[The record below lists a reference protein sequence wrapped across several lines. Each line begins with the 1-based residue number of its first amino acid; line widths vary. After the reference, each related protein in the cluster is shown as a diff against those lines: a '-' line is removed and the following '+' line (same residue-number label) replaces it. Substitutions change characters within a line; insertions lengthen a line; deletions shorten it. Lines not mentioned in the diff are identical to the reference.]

1 MKKEYTFDFSYIN
14 QKFAKPLFSLFILML
29 VTGLSFGQGPGC
41 PNVDAGEDV
50 DLDCG
55 VACVDLTA
63 TFLETGET
71 TSYDVSSIPYAPPFP
86 FTGGTPV
93 SANTDDVWSPIIPIP
108 FDFCFFGETYSEM
121 IIGSNGV
128 VAFDFT
134 QPDTTPNGFCQWSF
148 EPNEMIPDP
157 VELFKTTIFGAY
169 MDINPAV
176 AGSGQINFEVF
187 GEAPCRTMV
196 INFPDV
202 PYFSCN
208 NLIMTSQ
215 IVMYETTNV
224 IEVYIEERSD
234 QCSNWNDGLAII
246 GIQNQDGTVGFTPPG
261 RNTGNWQ
268 ANQEA
273 WRFTPNGA
281 SNVVFSWLDAQ
292 GTVIGN
298 DTTIN
303 VCPDAE
309 VTEYT
314 AQAVYTNCNG
324 DVITETDTV
333 TVTKVATFTV
343 DVGPDQAFCDVESY
357 DITAEVDGID
367 PTQATYLW
375 NTGETTQTITV
386 TTSNT
391 YTCEVTFDTCTLDD
405 STTVE
410 FNENP
415 IIDLGDDFET
425 CFENTVIL
433 DATPSNYPAGAATY
447 EWSLDGVV
455 IAGATDP
462 TLTVTVGG
470 TYTAFVTVGICSSND
485 TIVISPRTDLEVS
498 LGDDFKS
505 CPNEPQTL
513 TAVTSEDGVIFEWQL
528 NGDTIEGET
537 SNTLE
542 VMLEEGVMGTQV
554 YTVIITKGECTG
566 TDDLNIETYDVGNCV
581 ISQGISPNG
590 SPGFNDELDLE
601 FLSDRAG
608 GILQLQIFNR
618 LGSLVYQKNNYI
630 NEWVGQSDDGNE
642 LPTGTYFYVIDL
654 ASEDPVY
661 GAQATG
667 WIYLNRDAN

>member
-1 MKKEYTFDFSYIN
+1 MKKDYTFDFSYLYRRF
-14 QKFAKPLFSLFILML
+14 KTAFFSFLFLFFISNIA
-29 VTGLSFGQGPGC
+29 VAQGPGC
-41 PNVDAGEDV
+41 PNVDAGPDI

-55 VACVDLTA
+55 IDCVDLTA
-63 TFLETGET
+63 SFLQTGET
-71 TSYDVSSIPYAPPFP
+71 TSYDVTSITYAPPFP

-93 SANTDDVWSPIIPIP
+93 SANTDDVWSPAIPIP
-108 FDFCFFGETYSEM
+108 FDFCFFGETYSEL

-134 QPDTTPNGFCQWSF
+134 QLDTTPNGFCQWSF
-148 EPNEMIPDP
+148 EPTETIPDP
-157 VELFKTTIFGAY
+157 VELFRTTIFGAY

-234 QCSNWNDGLAII
+234 QCPTWNDGLAII
-246 GIQNQDGTVGFTPPG
+246 GIQNQDGSVGFTPPG
-261 RNTGNWQ
+261 RNTGNWA

-273 WRFTPNGA
+273 WRFTPNGT
-281 SNVVFSWLDAQ
+281 SNVMFSWLDAVGNVL
-292 GTVIGN
+292 GT
-298 DTTIN
+298 DPTIN
-303 VCPDAE
+303 VCPDDQ

-314 AQAVYTNCNG
+314 AQAIYTNCNG

-333 TVTKVATFTV
+333 TVTKVANFTV
-343 DVGPDQAFCDVESY
+343 DLGGDQNFCDVASY
-357 DITAEVDGID
+357 DITADVMGID

-375 NTGETTQTITV
+375 NTGATTQTITV
-386 TTSNT
+386 SQTGT
-391 YTCEVTFDTCTLDD
+391 YSCDVTFEDCTLTESVD
-405 STTVE
+405 VE

-415 IIDLGDDFET
+415 IIDLGPDIET
-425 CFENTVIL
+425 CFENPIVL
-433 DATPSNYPAGAATY
+433 DASPANYDPSEASY

-455 IAGATDP
+455 IGGETSP

-470 TYTAFVTVGICSSND
+470 IYSVFVTVGICSSND

-513 TAVTSEDGVIFEWQL
+513 TADTSEVDITFQWLL
-528 NGDTIEGET
+528 NGEVLESET

-542 VMLEEGVMGTQV
+542 FMLEEGVMGTQT

-566 TDDLNIETYDVGNCV
+566 TDDINVETYDVGNCV

-608 GILQLQIFNR
+608 GIVQVQIFNR
-618 LGSLVYQKNNYI
+618 LGALVYKRSNYI
-630 NEWVGQSDDGNE
+630 KEWVGQSDDGNE

-654 ASEDPVY
+654 ASEDPIY
-661 GAQATG
+661 GMQATG
-667 WIYLNRDAN
+667 WIYLNREAN

>member
-1 MKKEYTFDFSYIN
+1 MKKDYTFDFSYLYRRFNATFFSFI
-14 QKFAKPLFSLFILML
+14 FLFFFSTLA
-29 VTGLSFGQGPGC
+29 VAQGPGC
-41 PNVDAGEDV
+41 PNVDAGADV

-55 VACVDLTA
+55 VDCVDLTA
-63 TFLETGET
+63 SFLQTGET
-71 TSYDVSSIPYAPPFP
+71 TSYEVTSITYAPPFP
-86 FTGGTPV
+86 FTGGTAV

-148 EPNEMIPDP
+148 EPTETIPDP
-157 VELFKTTIFGAY
+157 VELFRTTIFGAY

-187 GEAPCRTMV
+187 GQAPCRTMV

-234 QCSNWNDGLAII
+234 QCPTWNDGLAII

-261 RNTGNWQ
+261 RNTGNW
-268 ANQEA
+268 AATQEA
-273 WRFTPNGA
+273 WRFTPNGT
-281 SNVVFSWLDAQ
+281 SNVDFSWLDAT
-292 GTVIGN
+292 GTVIGT
-298 DTTIN
+298 DPTIN
-303 VCPDAE
+303 VCPTDP

-314 AQAVYTNCNG
+314 AQAIYTNCNG

-333 TVTKVATFTV
+333 TVTKVASFTV
-343 DVGPDQAFCDVESY
+343 DLGEDQQFCDVASY
-357 DITAEVDGID
+357 DITADVQGID

-375 NTGETTQTITV
+375 NTGATTQTITV
-386 TTSNT
+386 TQTGT
-391 YTCEVTFDTCTLDD
+391 YTCEVTFDTCTLMD
-405 STTVE
+405 SVDIE

-415 IIDLGDDFET
+415 DIDLGPDFET
-425 CFENTVIL
+425 CFENPVVL
-433 DATPSNYPAGAATY
+433 DASPSNYDPALATY

-455 IAGATDP
+455 IAGATAP
-462 TLTVTVGG
+462 TLPVTVGG
-470 TYTAFVTVGICSSND
+470 TYSVFVTVGICSSND
-485 TIVISPRTDLEVS
+485 TIVISPRSDLEVT

-513 TAVTSEDGVIFEWQL
+513 TAVTSETDVTFEWLL
-528 NGDTIEGET
+528 NGETIVGET

-542 VMLEEGVMGTQV
+542 VMLEEGVMGTQT

-566 TDDLNIETYDVGNCV
+566 TDDLNIDTYDVGNCV

-608 GILQLQIFNR
+608 GILQVQIFNR
-618 LGSLVYQKNNYI
+618 LGVLVYQRNNYI

-642 LPTGTYFYVIDL
+642 LPSGTYFYVIDL
-654 ASEDPVY
+654 ASEDPIY
-661 GAQATG
+661 GMQATG

>member
-1 MKKEYTFDFSYIN
+1 MKKDYTFDFSYISRRF
-14 QKFAKPLFSLFILML
+14 KAAFFSVLFLFFI
-29 VTGLSFGQGPGC
+29 SNIAIAQGPGC
-41 PNVDAGEDV
+41 PNVDAGPDI

-55 VACVDLTA
+55 IDCVDLTA
-63 TFLETGET
+63 SFLQTGET
-71 TSYDVSSIPYAPPFP
+71 TSYEVSSITYAPPFP

-134 QPDTTPNGFCQWSF
+134 QPDTQPNGFCQWSF
-148 EPNEMIPDP
+148 EPTETIPDP
-157 VELFKTTIFGAY
+157 VELFRTTIFGAY

-176 AGSGQINFEVF
+176 AGSGQINYEVF

-234 QCSNWNDGLAII
+234 QCSTWNDGLAII

-261 RNTGNWQ
+261 RNTGNWA

-273 WRFTPNGA
+273 WRFTPDGT
-281 SNVVFSWLDAQ
+281 SNVMFSWLDAG
-292 GTVIGN
+292 GTVIGT
-298 DTTIN
+298 DPTIN
-303 VCPDAE
+303 VCPDDD

-333 TVTKVATFTV
+333 TVTKVANFTV
-343 DVGPDQAFCDVESY
+343 DLGEDQNFCDVESY
-357 DITAEVDGID
+357 DITADVQGID
-367 PTQATYLW
+367 PTQATFLW
-375 NTGETTQTITV
+375 NTGATTQTITV
-386 TTSNT
+386 SQTGT
-391 YTCEVTFDTCTLDD
+391 YTCEVTFDTCTLMD
-405 STTVE
+405 SVDIE

-415 IIDLGDDFET
+415 DIDLGPDFET
-425 CFENTVIL
+425 CFEIPVVL
-433 DATPSNYPAGAATY
+433 DASPSNFNPTEATY

-455 IAGATDP
+455 ISGATSP
-462 TLTVTVGG
+462 TLPVTVVG
-470 TYTAFVTVGICSSND
+470 TYSVFVTVGICSSND
-485 TIVISPRTDLEVS
+485 TIVISPRSDLEVS

-513 TAVTSEDGVIFEWQL
+513 TAETSETDVTFEWFL
-528 NGDTIEGET
+528 NGEVLEGET
-537 SNTLE
+537 NNTLE
-542 VMLEEGVMGTQV
+542 FMLEEGVMGTQT
-554 YTVIITKGECTG
+554 YTVVITKGDCTG
-566 TDDLNIETYDVGNCV
+566 SDDIDIETYDVGNCV

-618 LGSLVYQKNNYI
+618 LGGLVYKRSNYVK
-630 NEWVGQSDDGNE
+630 EWVGQSDDGNE

-654 ASEDPVY
+654 ASEDSVY
-661 GAQATG
+661 GSQATG
-667 WIYLNRDAN
+667 WIYLNREAN

>member
-1 MKKEYTFDFSYIN
+1 MKKDYTFDFSYLNRRFNTAIVS
-14 QKFAKPLFSLFILML
+14 FLLFFISSVALA
-29 VTGLSFGQGPGC
+29 QGPGC
-41 PNVDAGEDV
+41 PNVDAGADV

-55 VACVDLTA
+55 VDCVDLTA
-63 TFLETGET
+63 SFLQTGET
-71 TSYDVSSIPYAPPFP
+71 TSYEVTSIDYSPPFP

-93 SANTDDVWSPIIPIP
+93 SVNTDDVWSPIIPIP

-134 QPDTTPNGFCQWSF
+134 QSDTTPNGFCQWSF
-148 EPNEMIPDP
+148 EPTETIPDP
-157 VELFKTTIFGAY
+157 VELFRTTIFGAY

-176 AGSGQINFEVF
+176 TGSGQINFEVF
-187 GEAPCRTMV
+187 GTAPCRTMV

-234 QCSNWNDGLAII
+234 QCSGWNDGLAII

-261 RNTGNWQ
+261 RNTGNWS
-268 ANQEA
+268 ATQEA
-273 WRFTPNGA
+273 WRFTPNGT
-281 SNVVFSWLDAQ
+281 SNVDFSWLDAS
-292 GTVIGN
+292 GTVLGT
-298 DTTIN
+298 DPTLN
-303 VCPDAE
+303 VCPTDP

-314 AQAVYTNCNG
+314 AQAIYTNCNG

-333 TVTKVATFTV
+333 TVTKVASFTV
-343 DVGPDQAFCDVESY
+343 DLGEDQQFCDVASY
-357 DITAEVDGID
+357 DITADVQGID
-367 PTQATYLW
+367 PAQATYLW
-375 NTGETTQTITV
+375 NTGATTQTITV
-386 TTSNT
+386 TQTGT
-391 YTCEVTFDTCTLDD
+391 YTCEVTFDTCTLMD
-405 STTVE
+405 SVDIE
-410 FNENP
+410 FNEDP
-415 IIDLGDDFET
+415 DIDLGPDFET
-425 CFENTVIL
+425 CFENPVVL
-433 DATPSNYPAGAATY
+433 DASPSNYDPALATY

-455 IAGATDP
+455 IAGATSP
-462 TLTVTVGG
+462 TLTVVVGG
-470 TYTAFVTVGICSSND
+470 TYSVFVTVGICSSND
-485 TIVISPRTDLEVS
+485 TIVISPRSDLEVS

-513 TAVTSEDGVIFEWQL
+513 TAVTSETDVTFEWLL

-542 VMLEEGVMGTQV
+542 VMLEEGVMGTQT

-608 GILQLQIFNR
+608 GILQIQIFNR
-618 LGSLVYQKNNYI
+618 LGLVVYQRSNYV